1 MGNEEGEW
9 DRGKEGVQWRSSLTS
24 GGDVSEEL
32 WGDGWLGLEEKHMF
46 IVKSTTR
53 EQRGNKGCGAYQD
66 GQMSL
71 NQSQAHDDDTLE
83 DSIPSLLQPVQM
95 TKANID
101 HISLV
106 LLTWHIAGP
115 LLSVS
120 SVLLLNKSIAKNSF
134 QRAGG
139 CTAGGCTTAS
149 LASCRSHS
157 AASPSSTQRSRG
169 RSSTTCSS
177 GKRQLPQLW
186 RDWPLQRVLQQPQL
200 VQPVAALELRWYNA
214 GEAILLQVQNVE
226 RCQLCDLRQ
235 DAPDPKA
242 AYGQLEQARAIAK
255 LHWNA
260 AGEHVRGEV
269 QVAEQPKVI
278 EPRRDGVG

>member
-1 MGNEEGEW
+1 KKKFSNL
-9 DRGKEGVQWRSSLTS
+9 QN
-24 GGDVSEEL
+24 
-32 WGDGWLGLEEKHMF
+32 HA
-46 IVKSTTR
+46 
-53 EQRGNKGCGAYQD
+53 NC
-66 GQMSL
+66 
-71 NQSQAHDDDTLE
+71 N
-83 DSIPSLLQPVQM
+83 SIPSLLQPVQM

-106 LLTWHIAGP
+106 LLTRHIAGP

-120 SVLLLNKSIAKNSF
+120 SVLLLDKSIAKNSF

-255 LHWNA
+255 LHWNT